1 MLSRGGVVFG
11 AGYDENLRVIHKPI
25 FSPDELDSLRRSKYV
40 ESYIGESFKQVKS
53 YLKDGRLVLFS
64 GVQCQIHGLHSFL
77 RKPYANLLTIEV
89 ICNSVPSPKVFEI
102 YKQSLLEE
110 DDEVVLDVNF
120 RGKDYGWG
128 KGEFAIKTKTKTK
141 TKTLPHSKVPYMAG
155 FLEHYITRPSCENC
169 YAKGFKSGADI
180 TLGDYWGVAA
190 HHKEFTDTKGV
201 TCALI
206 HSKQGADF
214 MEAIADSMEIVP
226 SSFEAVLSGN
236 KSLVKSHKYPK
247 YLFISREKVLR
258 NVLMT
263 YERECL
269 PDRPNYASS
278 TAITATHIAA
288 ARKATHVLERAV
300 RLDRLYNMPANL
312 LTAMKWRAIA
322 FIARCLPRKLKDKI
336 KACIKAYKTK
346 RRTQSTH
353 ANFKH

>member
-1 MLSRGGVVFG
+1 MLALDVLSRGGVVFG

-141 TKTLPHSKVPYMAG
+141 TKTKKLPTSKVPYMTG
-155 FLEHYITRPSCENC
+155 FLGHYITRPSCENC

-180 TLGDYWGVAA
+180 TLGDYWGV
-190 HHKEFTDTKGV
+190 HVQHPEFDDTKGV

-226 SSFEAVLSGN
+226 SSFEKVSAWN
-236 KSLVKSHKYPK
+236 QSLIKPHKYPR
-247 YLFISREKVLR
+247 YPFISREKVLR

-263 YERECL
+263 YERELGLC
-269 PDRPNYASS
+269 A
-278 TAITATHIAA
+278 
-288 ARKATHVLERAV
+288 
-300 RLDRLYNMPANL
+300 
-312 LTAMKWRAIA
+312 
-322 FIARCLPRKLKDKI
+322 DK
-336 KACIKAYKTK
+336 
-346 RRTQSTH
+346 
-353 ANFKH
+353 NGGGG